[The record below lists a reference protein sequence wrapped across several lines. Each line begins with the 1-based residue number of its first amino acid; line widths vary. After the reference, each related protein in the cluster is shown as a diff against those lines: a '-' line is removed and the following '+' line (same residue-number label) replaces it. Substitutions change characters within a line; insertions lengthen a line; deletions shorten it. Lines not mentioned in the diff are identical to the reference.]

1 MKTFLPFLT
10 FIVLTCLLACS
21 TPAVEPTLS
30 DISEADTSAIDSLL
44 DAGVE
49 TQAAPGVVAIVADP
63 ESILY
68 HGAFGTQD
76 VANNVAMTPNS
87 ILRIASMTKPITSV
101 AVMML
106 FEEGRFDLDDPISMY
121 LPSYLNREV
130 VVEVDES
137 EGTYTTEPAD
147 SEVTIR
153 QLLSNAGGFGYA
165 FSNETMRQLEEM
177 TGQAGEEL
185 PLLHQPGARW
195 TYSMSTRILGNLI
208 ADVSGMPL
216 DEFMA
221 ERVFQPLGME
231 DTAWTVPDEKRGR
244 VATFHQREDGELTE
258 NANPE
263 NLAATVRGDGD
274 LYSTAEDYV
283 RFMQMFLNGGMGP
296 DGRLLSTESIT
307 AMTSNQIG
315 AVVVET
321 HIGTNPLR
329 SSPFPL
335 GAGRDKFGLG
345 FQIAASNDANPYLRS
360 PGSYSWSGIYNTHF
374 WVDPAREIAGAI
386 FMQVLPFYDD
396 ACIALF
402 QDFEELTNRT
412 FRP

>member
-1 MKTFLPFLT
+1 MKSFLPFLT
-10 FIVLTCLLACS
+10 FIVLTCFLACS
-21 TPAVEPTLS
+21 TPAVEPALS
-30 DISEADTSAIDSLL
+30 DISEPDTNSIDSLL
-44 DAGVE
+44 EAGV
-49 TQAAPGVVAIVADP
+49 QSQVAPGVVAIVADP

-68 HGAFGTQD
+68 HGAFGMQD
-76 VANNVAMTPNS
+76 VANDVTMTPDS

-130 VVEVDES
+130 VVQVDET
-137 EGTYTTEPAD
+137 EGTYTTAPAD

-153 QLLSNAGGFGYA
+153 QLLSNTGGFGYA
-165 FSNETMRQLEEM
+165 FSNETMRQLEDM
-177 TGQAGEEL
+177 TGQVGEEL

-195 TYSMSTRILGNLI
+195 TYSMSTRILGSLI
-208 ADVSGMPL
+208 AAVSEMPL
-216 DEFMA
+216 DVFMA
-221 ERVFQPLGME
+221 ERIFEPLGME

-296 DGRLLSTESIT
+296 DRRLLSPESIA

-315 AVVVET
+315 SVVVET

-345 FQIAASNDANPYLRS
+345 FQIAASNDANPYSRS
-360 PGSYSWSGIYNTHF
+360 PGSYSWAGIYNTHF

-396 ACIALF
+396 ACIELF

>member
-1 MKTFLPFLT
+1 M
-10 FIVLTCLLACS
+10 
-21 TPAVEPTLS
+21 LS
-30 DISEADTSAIDSLL
+30 EISEPDTSAIDNLL
-44 DAGVE
+44 DTGVE
-49 TQAAPGVVAIVADP
+49 NRAAPGVVAIVANGGG
-63 ESILY
+63 ILY
-68 HGAFGTQD
+68 HGAFGAQD
-76 VANNVAMTPNS
+76 VANDVPMEPDS

-106 FEEGRFDLDDPISMY
+106 VEEGQVDLDDPISMY

-130 VVEVDES
+130 VAQVNES

-153 QLLSNAGGFGYA
+153 QLLSNTGGFGYA
-165 FSNETMRQLEEM
+165 FSNQTMRQLEDM
-177 TGQAGEEL
+177 TGQIGEEL

-195 TYSMSTRILGNLI
+195 TYSMSTRILGSLI
-208 ADVSGMPL
+208 ETVSGMGL
-216 DEFMA
+216 EAFLA
-221 ERVFQPLGME
+221 ERIFQPLGMG
-231 DTAWTVPDEKRGR
+231 DTSWTVPDEKRGR
-244 VATFHQREDGELTE
+244 VATFHQRDDDELTE
-258 NANPE
+258 IPNPVT
-263 NLAATVRGDGD
+263 LDMTVRGDGD

-283 RFMQMFLNGGMGP
+283 RFMQMFLNDGMGP
-296 DGRLLSTESIT
+296 ETRILSLESIA

-315 AVVVET
+315 SVVVET
-321 HIGTNPLR
+321 HIGTNRLR
-329 SSPFPL
+329 SSSFPI

-345 FQIAASNDANPYLRS
+345 FQIATSDDANPYLRS

-386 FMQVLPFYDD
+386 FMQVLPFYDR